1 MRTKASRRCCFS
13 NPTRFVARV
22 MPTAAANI
30 KASKAS
36 PCHVPERSHQR
47 KSMNTVRFS
56 KISGF
61 VLLVLTVLLAGCG
74 GRDDIKKGT
83 SDIAVANA
91 PTTFDLTVAADK
103 DNQFDLDG
111 ASLTAQDLRGHIRYR
126 NEPGHQSVRTI
137 LLKTGEKE
145 KIKSTHVAALASIAR
160 DLKLEAYVRD
170 NDGHLKVIQIVD
182 DKKP

>member
-1 MRTKASRRCCFS
+1 MFNLNVSGSARTL
-13 NPTRFVARV
+13 
-22 MPTAAANI
+22 
-30 KASKAS
+30 SK
-36 PCHVPERSHQR
+36 
-47 KSMNTVRFS
+47 T
-56 KISGF
+56 
-61 VLLVLTVLLAGCG
+61 LLLALFAVALTACG

-83 SDIAVANA
+83 SDIAVSNA
-91 PTTFDLTVAADK
+91 PTAFDLTISADK

-111 ASLTAQDLRGHIRYR
+111 ATLTAEDLRGHIRYR

-145 KIKSTHVAALASIAR
+145 KIKNTHVAALASIAR

>member
-1 MRTKASRRCCFS
+1 MFNVNVSRWSR
-13 NPTRFVARV
+13 
-22 MPTAAANI
+22 M
-30 KASKAS
+30 
-36 PCHVPERSHQR
+36 
-47 KSMNTVRFS
+47 
-56 KISGF
+56 
-61 VLLVLTVLLAGCG
+61 LLLAMLGVALTACG

-83 SDIAVANA
+83 SDIAVSNA
-91 PTTFDLTVAADK
+91 PTAFDLTVAADK

-111 ASLTAQDLRGHIRYR
+111 ATLTAEDLRGHIRYR

-137 LLKTGEKE
+137 LLKSGEKE
-145 KIKSTHVAALASIAR
+145 KIKNTHVAALASISR